1 MGGIRGHNVMSHFV
15 LLLILNPTAN
25 FLIDFC
31 ANKNN
36 FTKHIIAAQTKLILS
51 FMKNTVCVVVRKIIR
66 KRLIFLNIKIY
77 IY

>member
-1 MGGIRGHNVMSHFV
+1 MTRESIESTNKLGTYGGYRGHNVMSHFV

-51 FMKNTVCVVVRKIIR
+51 FMETLVQK
-66 KRLIFLNIKIY
+66 
-77 IY
+77 

>member
-1 MGGIRGHNVMSHFV
+1 MGIRGHNVMSHFV

-51 FMKNTVCVVVRKIIR
+51 FMETLVRKIIR

-77 IY
+77 